1 MMASRDSN
9 TRGRFAAALSNSGD
23 SLAQAAREA
32 GLSASTLS
40 RWLRAE
46 YRGDNRAIG
55 RSVEAWLRS
64 REAAGER
71 AGLGV
76 DAHVDLSV
84 TTDIEAVLDLAQ
96 ATADVVVV
104 HGRSGCGKT
113 WAARHFAATR
123 SGVTLVTASGAWV
136 TLAGMLGRIAA
147 AVGAGDRHA
156 SALAAEG
163 RIIEKLAGR
172 RALLAVDEA
181 HHLSVRQI
189 DELRCLRDIADCGLA
204 LIGSD
209 VLWSSLCSSAR
220 ADQITGRVMQRL
232 ALRGPSAADV
242 GALAEAALKRAPERG
257 EARALAQA
265 ARRGGGLHVLRRTL
279 ARTALIARAD
289 GADLPASQHTREALA
304 A

>member
-1 MMASRDSN
+1 MRSDYT
-9 TRGRFAAALSNSGD
+9 TRERFQGALAQSGD
-23 SLAQAAREA
+23 SLAQVAREA
-32 GLSASTLS
+32 GLAPSTLS
-40 RWLRAE
+40 RWVRGD
-46 YRGDNRAIG
+46 YRGDNAAVD

-64 REAAGER
+64 REASLQTA
-71 AGLGV
+71 ALGV
-76 DAHVDLSV
+76 DAHVDLAV
-84 TTDIEAVLDLAQ
+84 TRDIEGVLDLAQ

-123 SGVTLVTASGAWV
+123 AGVILVTASGAWV

-147 AVGAGDRHA
+147 AVGAGDRHP
-156 SALAAEG
+156 SALAAEA

-172 RALLAVDEA
+172 RALLVVDEA

-189 DELRCLRDIADCGLA
+189 DELRCLRDIAGCGLA
-204 LIGSD
+204 LIGAD
-209 VLWSSLCSSAR
+209 VLWSSLCASAR

-232 ALRGPSAADV
+232 ALRGPAAADV
-242 GALAEAALKRAPERG
+242 DALAKSALRRSPER
-257 EARALAQA
+257 EESRSLVQA
-265 ARRGGGLHVLRRTL
+265 ARGGGGLHVLRRTL

-289 GADLPASQHTREALA
+289 GAEQPTERHTREALA